1 MQIHI
6 RRESQTYGPYSLP
19 EVRSYLGEG
28 RLVAEDEAWIEGET
42 AVRPLGDLLAEL
54 GSRGDATQVPP
65 PPRGQASDQVVGIP
79 RTSAL
84 GRAPQYAPGGLGDR
98 FIALIV
104 DGVIGFLFL
113 VPAFVV
119 FILTGVEDLGA
130 GAGVLIIAGVIG
142 AIGYGFVKDGMKGG
156 QSIGKRMTGIMVV
169 HLPTNQPCSVGQ
181 SALRALVY
189 LLLNFVPY
197 LGWLVEPMMVFA
209 ASDRRRLGDRAAD
222 TMVITAEEYR
232 P

>member
-1 MQIHI
+1 MLIHI
-6 RRESQTYGPYSLP
+6 RRDSQMYGPYTLP
-19 EVRSYLGEG
+19 EVRSYLAEG
-28 RLVAEDEAWIEGET
+28 RLISEDEARIEGESS
-42 AVRPLGDLLAEL
+42 VRRLGDLLAEL
-54 GSRGDATQVPP
+54 GSQDGIQAPP
-65 PPRGQASDQVVGIP
+65 PPSVQARDQLPGIP
-79 RTSAL
+79 QTSAL

-104 DGVIGFLFL
+104 DGVVSMLFV
-113 VPAFVV
+113 VPAFVAL
-119 FILTGVEDLGA
+119 ILSGVEDFGA
-130 GAGVLIIAGVIG
+130 GTGVLFMAGLIG
-142 AIGYGFVKDGMKGG
+142 AIGYSFIKDGMKGG
-156 QSIGKRMTGIMVV
+156 QSVGKRMTGIMVV
-169 HLPTNQPCSVGQ
+169 HLRTNQPCSTGQ

-222 TMVITAEEYR
+222 TMVITAEDYR